1 MGKKDHSQQRLPV
14 EHYRKTLGTVLFYL
28 VVCASTAVS
37 TQLSFLGKNEK
48 KVQHRDIKSGKLR
61 SSKADLN
68 SGGVGLAV
76 SLRVCV
82 FQASNNIYIC

>member
-14 EHYRKTLGTVLFYL
+14 EHYRKT
-28 VVCASTAVS
+28 
-37 TQLSFLGKNEK
+37 LGKNEK

-68 SGGVGLAV
+68 SGGVGLARAILLFV
-76 SLRVCV
+76 GVLLACLFLYLLYIFLLR
-82 FQASNNIYIC
+82 